1 MDFSSVDFP
10 PRIAMGAQRRP
21 GWSTT
26 IAQTMGGQET
36 TITNWSKV
44 RHAFDV
50 SFAVRTATDYD
61 LLVQHFHSVRGRAK
75 KFLFKDALDYRCESS
90 RGVLLDDGDS
100 PTVDYQLAKTY
111 GSGADIYRRVITR
124 PRTGYVNIYRLRA
137 GTTTDITASA
147 TISYT
152 TGRVSFTGG
161 TVIGGDVL
169 SWAGEFYVPCRY
181 DTDEL
186 PAVAVNRQPGSDGE
200 LLVQCESIP
209 IVEVRDE

>member
-1 MDFSSVDFP
+1 MDFSDLEFP

-26 IAQTMGGQET
+26 VAQTMGGQET
-36 TITNWSKV
+36 TLVNWSKV
-44 RHAFDV
+44 RHSYDI
-50 SFAVRTATDYD
+50 SFAVRNATDYD
-61 LLVQHFHSVRGRAK
+61 VVAQHFHSMRGRAK
-75 KFLFKDALDYRCESS
+75 KFLFKDALDYRCEAS
-90 RGVLLDDGDS
+90 RSALLDDGDS
-100 PTVDYQLAKTY
+100 PTTDYQLAKTY

-124 PRTGYVNIYRLRA
+124 PRSGYVNIYRLRA
-137 GTTTDITASA
+137 GITTDITASA

-169 SWAGEFYVPCRY
+169 TWAGEFYVPCRY

-186 PAVAVNRQPGSDGE
+186 PGLVVNRQPGADGE